1 MGLHSQFNPH
11 AHSNAVSAARPMQ
24 PYWAEVVEIQ
34 PEAPGVSTYWL
45 RFLDSSLHASYRFL
59 PGQFNMLG
67 VPGLGESAIS
77 ISSSPESPDRI
88 GHTVR
93 FVGNVTQAISRLKV
107 GDVIGV
113 RGPFGSAWPLER
125 LKGRDIVL
133 AAGGIGL
140 PPLRSVLYPI
150 INHRQDYG
158 RVVVLYGARTPQD
171 LQFTREYKDWEK
183 AGVELLITVDRAD
196 DTWTGKVD
204 VVPILF
210 YRMRMNPAVTS
221 ILTCGPEIMIRF
233 VIFEALARRIQ
244 AEHIYV
250 SMERNMKCGLGLC
263 GHCQIGP
270 FFVCKDGP
278 VFSFDQIQPY
288 FNVEDL

>member
-1 MGLHSQFNPH
+1 MG
-11 AHSNAVSAARPMQ
+11 AHSHQKLPAHSSAVSAARPMQ

-34 PEAPGVSTYWL
+34 PEAPGVGTYWL
-45 RFLDSSLHASYRFL
+45 RFLDSTLQSSYRFL
-59 PGQFNMLG
+59 PGQFNMLA

-77 ISSSPESPDRI
+77 ISSSPEAPERI

-93 FVGNVTQAISRLKV
+93 YVGNVTQAISRLKV
-107 GDVIGV
+107 GDVVGL

-125 LKGRDIVL
+125 LKGRDLVL

-140 PPLRSVLYPI
+140 PPLRSALYPI
-150 INHRQDYG
+150 MNHRQDYG

-171 LQFTREYKDWEK
+171 LQFTREYKEWEK
-183 AGVELLITVDRAD
+183 AGVELLVTVDRAD
-196 DTWTGKVD
+196 DSWTGLVD

-210 YRMRMNPAVTS
+210 YRMRMNPAITS

-233 VIFEALARRIQ
+233 VIFEALARRIS
-244 AEHIYV
+244 AEHIFV

-270 FFVCKDGP
+270 FFACKDGP

>member
-1 MGLHSQFNPH
+1 MWSGCADHL
-11 AHSNAVSAARPMQ
+11 AA
-24 PYWAEVVEIQ
+24 
-34 PEAPGVSTYWL
+34 
-45 RFLDSSLHASYRFL
+45 
-59 PGQFNMLG
+59 
-67 VPGLGESAIS
+67 
-77 ISSSPESPDRI
+77 
-88 GHTVR
+88 
-93 FVGNVTQAISRLKV
+93 
-107 GDVIGV
+107 
-113 RGPFGSAWPLER
+113 AWPLER

-140 PPLRSVLYPI
+140 PPLRSALYPI
-150 INHRQDYG
+150 MNHRQDYG

-183 AGVELLITVDRAD
+183 AGVELMVTVDRAD
-196 DTWTGKVD
+196 DTWKGLVD

-210 YRMRMNPAVTS
+210 YRMRMNPAITS

-233 VIFEALARRIQ
+233 VIFEALARRIP
-244 AEHIYV
+244 AEHIFV

>member
-1 MGLHSQFNPH
+1 MTPATQFKPH
-11 AHSNAVSAARPMQ
+11 AHSNAVSSAKPMQ
-24 PYWAEVVEIQ
+24 PYWAEVAEIQ
-34 PEAPGVSTYWL
+34 AEAPGVSTFWL
-45 RFLDSSLHASYRFL
+45 RFLDESLRTSYRFL

-77 ISSSPESPDRI
+77 ISSSPEKLDRI

-107 GDVIGV
+107 GDVVGV

-140 PPLRSVLYPI
+140 PPLRSALYPI
-150 INHRQDYG
+150 MNHRSDYG

-183 AGVELLITVDRAD
+183 AGVELMVTVDRAD
-196 DTWTGKVD
+196 DTWTGLVD

-210 YRMRMNPAVTS
+210 YRMRMNPAITS

-233 VIFEALARRIQ
+233 VIFEALARRIS
-244 AEHIYV
+244 AEQIYV

>member
-1 MGLHSQFNPH
+1 MGIHSQFNPH

-24 PYWAEVVEIQ
+24 PYWAEIVEIQ
-34 PEAPGVSTYWL
+34 PEAPGVGTYWL
-45 RFLDSSLHASYRFL
+45 RFLDSSLQASYRFL

-67 VPGLGESAIS
+67 IPGLGESAIS
-77 ISSSPESPDRI
+77 ISSSPESPERI

-125 LKGRDIVL
+125 LTGRDIVL

-140 PPLRSVLYPI
+140 PPLRSALYPI

-183 AGVELLITVDRAD
+183 AGIELLVTVDRAD
-196 DTWTGKVD
+196 DTWTGQVD

-210 YRMRMNPAVTS
+210 YRMRMTPVVTS

-244 AEHIYV
+244 PEHIYV

>member
-1 MGLHSQFNPH
+1 MGLHSQFNPRS
-11 AHSNAVSAARPMQ
+11 HSSAVSAARPMQ

-45 RFLDSSLHASYRFL
+45 RFLDSSLQASYRFL

-67 VPGLGESAIS
+67 IPGLGESAIS
-77 ISSSPESPDRI
+77 ISSSPESPERI

-113 RGPFGSAWPLER
+113 RGPFGSAWPLEH

-140 PPLRSVLYPI
+140 PPLRSALYPI

-183 AGVELLITVDRAD
+183 AGIELLVTVDRAD
-196 DTWTGKVD
+196 DTWTGQVD

>member
-1 MGLHSQFNPH
+1 MGFHSQLNPQ

-34 PEAPGVSTYWL
+34 PEAPGVGTYWL
-45 RFLDSSLHASYRFL
+45 RFLDSSLQTSYRFL

-67 VPGLGESAIS
+67 IPGLGESAIS
-77 ISSSPESPDRI
+77 ISSSPESPERI

-93 FVGNVTQAISRLKV
+93 FVGNVTHAISRLKV

-140 PPLRSVLYPI
+140 PPLRSALYPI
-150 INHRQDYG
+150 MNHRQDYG
-158 RVVVLYGARTPQD
+158 RVVMLYGARTPQD

-183 AGVELLITVDRAD
+183 AGIELMVTVDRAD
-196 DTWTGKVD
+196 ETWTGQVD

-244 AEHIYV
+244 PEHIFV

-278 VFSFDQIQPY
+278 VFSFEQIQPY

>member
-1 MGLHSQFNPH
+1 MGTYAQFNPH
-11 AHSNAVSAARPMQ
+11 AHSHAVSAARPMQ

-34 PEAPGVSTYWL
+34 PEAPGVGTYWL
-45 RFLDSSLHASYRFL
+45 RFLDNSLQASYRFL
-59 PGQFNMLG
+59 PGQFNMLS

-77 ISSSPESPDRI
+77 ISSSPEAPERI

-93 FVGNVTQAISRLKV
+93 YVGNVTHAISRLKI
-107 GDVIGV
+107 GDVVGV

-133 AAGGIGL
+133 TAGGIGL
-140 PPLRSVLYPI
+140 PPLRSALYPI
-150 INHRQDYG
+150 MNHRQDYG

-183 AGVELLITVDRAD
+183 AGVELMITVDRAD
-196 DTWTGKVD
+196 DTWKGQVD

-210 YRMRMNPAVTS
+210 YRMRLNPATTS

-233 VIFEALARRIQ
+233 VIFEALARRIA
-244 AEHIYV
+244 AENIFV